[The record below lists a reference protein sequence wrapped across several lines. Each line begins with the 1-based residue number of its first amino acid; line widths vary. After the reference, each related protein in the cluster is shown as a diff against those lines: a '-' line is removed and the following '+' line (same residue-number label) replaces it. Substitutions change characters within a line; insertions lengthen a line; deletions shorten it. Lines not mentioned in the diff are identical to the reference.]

1 MIYRYIYNYRDVM
14 NIRLN
19 VILLVIVAV
28 LGGWYYSQQT
38 TETAEL
44 QLIKKE
50 GDPEYV
56 GQQMTTMVYDL
67 AGKPQYFAEAQEI
80 KRYENTERTEFLK
93 PLLDLFDKD
102 SAIRQW
108 KVSADY
114 ANVTKDKILTLKGH
128 VKIKSLDPNSRL
140 QEIETDSLSIDLN
153 TQDIFSESVVKSVG
167 MGFTTTGTG
176 LTGNLKKQVA
186 TLTKDVK
193 TYLEPTVIKQAD
205 RASEN

>member
-1 MIYRYIYNYRDVM
+1 M

-56 GQQMTTMVYDL
+56 GQRMTTMVYDL

-114 ANVTKDKILTLKGH
+114 ANVTKDKILTLKGN

-140 QEIETDSLSIDLN
+140 QEIETNSLSIDLN

-193 TYLEPTVIKQAD
+193 THLEPTVIKQAD

>member
-1 MIYRYIYNYRDVM
+1 M